1 MGLDLGR
8 ILFQIDFQINSCP
21 TQQHD
26 TPLVML
32 KHYPIVTPRD
42 GIRQYDIDELNAILR
57 QETAKYEEDE
67 RLVVW
72 DSYEHLLQR

>member
-1 MGLDLGR
+1 MVLDLWW
-8 ILFQIDFQINSCP
+8 IFFQIDFQFNSCP
-21 TQQHD
+21 TLQHN
-26 TPLVML
+26 TPLVLL
-32 KHYPIVTPRD
+32 KHYPIATPRD